1 MSSVI
6 YPTTN
11 LKAIEQLTIDRGEGV
26 YVYDTNGKQY
36 LEGMSG
42 LWCTALGYGNRE
54 LIEAAAEQMQKL
66 TFSHMFGGK
75 THQPGIDLAAR
86 LAEMVP
92 VEQAMVFFGNSG
104 SDANDTHIKLLRY
117 YFNAIGR
124 PGKRKIITRE
134 RAYHGVTVAAG
145 ALTSLPVNLAHF
157 DAPLDA
163 LGILRTDHPHY
174 YRGRCDDETEDQ
186 FVDRITA
193 NLERLIIEQGPESIA
208 AFIAEPVTGASGVI
222 VAPRGYYQKVQ
233 AILDKYDILFWA
245 DEVIT
250 GFGRTGNDF
259 GCTTM
264 NIRQPDLMTFAK
276 QLSSAYFPIS
286 ASIVRGD
293 IYQAMVEPS
302 AKVGVFGHGYTY
314 SGHPVGCAI
323 ALKVLEIYQRDKVF
337 AHAADVGGYL
347 QQRLRELSDHPLV
360 GEVRGVGMIAALEL
374 VANKASG
381 LAFEGGAVGAYA
393 ARCCQDNG
401 LIVRPVAGSSIALC
415 PPLILTR
422 DQVDEIVDKLAP
434 ALDQTLDYALQ
445 QGLLVS

>member
-1 MSSVI
+1 MTSII

-11 LKAIEQLTIDRGEGV
+11 LAAVEQLIIDRGEGV
-26 YVYDTNGKQY
+26 YVYDNQGKQY

-42 LWCTALGYGNRE
+42 LWCTSLGYGNQE
-54 LIEAAAEQMQKL
+54 LIDATCEQMQKL
-66 TFSHMFGGK
+66 SFTHMFGGK
-75 THQPGIDLAAR
+75 SHQPGIDLAER
-86 LAEMVP
+86 LAAMVP
-92 VEQAMVFFGNSG
+92 VDDAMVFFGNSG

-117 YFNAIGR
+117 YFSAIGK
-124 PGKRKIITRE
+124 PQKRKIITRE

-157 DAPLDA
+157 DAPVEA

-174 YRGRCDDETEDQ
+174 YRGRLAGETEAE
-186 FVDRITA
+186 FVVRIVA
-193 NLERLIIEQGPESIA
+193 NLERLILEEGPETIA
-208 AFIAEPVTGASGVI
+208 AFIAEPLTGASGVI
-222 VAPRGYYQKVQ
+222 VPPEGYYEQVQ
-233 AILDKYDILFWA
+233 AVLVKYDILFWA

-264 NIRQPDLMTFAK
+264 HIHKPDLMTFAK

-286 ASIVRGD
+286 ASVVRGD

-302 AKVGVFGHGYTY
+302 TQVGVFGHGYTY

-323 ALKVLEIYQRDKVF
+323 ALKVLEIYERDQLF
-337 AHAADVGGYL
+337 ARAAETGAYL
-347 QQRLRELSDHPLV
+347 QSRMQELADHPLV
-360 GEVRGVGMIAALEL
+360 GEVRGKGMIVAAEL
-374 VANKASG
+374 VANKQTG
-381 LAFEGGAVGAYA
+381 EAFPSGAVGAYA
-393 ARCCQDNG
+393 TRCCQDNG

-415 PPLILTR
+415 PPLILSVA
-422 DQVDEIVDKLAP
+422 QVDEIMDKLKP
-434 ALDQTLDYALQ
+434 ALDQTLDYAQQ